1 MFYKY
6 GLLFILS
13 LFLISCT
20 SVPKGIEPVKNFKI
34 DNYLGTWYEI
44 ARFDHSFEEGLN
56 NVSAHYSLRDDGGV
70 DVVNRGYNAQNKEW
84 EEAKGKAYFVDDESL
99 GHLKVSFF
107 GPFYSSYV
115 VFYLDHS
122 NYQYALVSGPS
133 RDYLWLLSRQ
143 KTLPQSVLKLLIR
156 EASAAGFDT
165 SKLIFVEQD

>member
-44 ARFDHSFEEGLN
+44 ARFDHSFEEGLDR
-56 NVSAHYSLRDDGGV
+56 VFAHYSLRDDGGV

-122 NYQYALVSGPS
+122 DYQYALVSGPS

-143 KTLPQSVLKLLIR
+143 KTLPQSVLNLLIR